1 MFFNL
6 FLNKYYNFTRLED
19 IFQLKNHFQFVWF
32 SLVEL
37 NQAILAWSFQ
47 KRIDFLELLV
57 YWIGFVYQ
65 YNHIR

>member
-32 SLVEL
+32 YLVAL
-37 NQAILAWSFQ
+37 NQAILAWSF
-47 KRIDFLELLV
+47 RLFELLV

-65 YNHIR
+65 YNQIR